1 VIRLSRRGEEMP
13 PSPIRK
19 LVPFADAAKA
29 DGKTVYHLN
38 IGQPDIKTPKI
49 MMDAFRNHDLEIL
62 EYGHSAGLVEYRK
75 KLAGYYQK
83 HDIAVTSNDII
94 ITTGGSEAIIFAMM
108 ATMDPGDEIIV
119 PEPFYTNYNGF
130 AREAQVTV
138 VPVTC
143 KPEDGFALPPNTD
156 VEAKITNKTRAIM
169 LCNPGNPTG
178 YIYTKDEM
186 QGIAGLCEK
195 YSLFF
200 MSDEVYREFTYDGR
214 THNSVM
220 HLPNMTQNAIML
232 DSVSKRYSACG
243 ARIGALVSKNA
254 AVVDAALR
262 LGQAR
267 LCPPT
272 MEQLAGMA
280 AIDTPDEYFTE
291 VVEEYSNR
299 RDSVYNAL
307 AAMDGVMVKKPGGA
321 FYLVAS
327 LPVQDA
333 DHFCQWLLT
342 DFSDNDETLMLA
354 PANGFYAT
362 PGLGKNEVRIA
373 YVLNIPHLERSMA
386 LLKKALKEYKQ

>member
-1 VIRLSRRGEEMP
+1 
-13 PSPIRK
+13 
-19 LVPFADAAKA
+19 
-29 DGKTVYHLN
+29 
-38 IGQPDIKTPKI
+38 
-49 MMDAFRNHDLEIL
+49 
-62 EYGHSAGLVEYRK
+62 
-75 KLAGYYQK
+75 
-83 HDIAVTSNDII
+83 
-94 ITTGGSEAIIFAMM
+94 
-108 ATMDPGDEIIV
+108 
-119 PEPFYTNYNGF
+119 
-130 AREAQVTV
+130 
-138 VPVTC
+138 
-143 KPEDGFALPPNTD
+143 
-156 VEAKITNKTRAIM
+156 
-169 LCNPGNPTG
+169 
-178 YIYTKDEM
+178 
-186 QGIAGLCEK
+186 
-195 YSLFF
+195 